1 MSGKLKPTIPLLDGR
16 RPRRTCDPLAGLRSR
31 LDKRRRKV
39 ETFADRSHCA
49 GEAEPRRSVRAT
61 KGQHTKAFD
70 ELEPPVPKRRQTK
83 KNKKAQVQE
92 KEQSQDPEEVIRCV
106 CGATEQDED
115 SGEAWISC
123 ETCFVWQHNVCVG
136 VSSYEDE
143 IPDHYWCEECKPENH
158 KELLDSIA
166 RGEKLWEV
174 RRKAHEEEAERKKK
188 RGGRKR
194 GKRSSDPRE
203 ELEKDAAQAKASP
216 TPDAVTR
223 DKKDVTAVA
232 KQGKRKAREDSQDG
246 DGKTT
251 KMRRVSEDEAVP
263 VAAPSVNYAPPE
275 DLTASIQELPGTR
288 IGPAKALKKSLVH
301 VITSLSKSSHIE
313 LPEDETAESLADK
326 YALQIERAVF
336 DTHPLSKG
344 QKEYS
349 QQIKSLSFNLK
360 NNPELFQGLW
370 GQEHSPMTLAVMTS
384 EQLASAELQRQTAEM
399 KARAEKQSILY
410 TSETGPRVR
419 RTHKGEEIVE
429 DDSMISSEA
438 PMPSAG
444 GPRPGGDEKQEQPQQ
459 QHVKRESIGG
469 GDLGSEAGLGQR
481 SPSQSNFDI
490 GKVFSAV
497 KSPTAAHYRRPSAP
511 VLNTHGPGFDP
522 DVDRMLQDENESP
535 PYSPTEDTADPDVI
549 WRGSLAMSSIA
560 DFQATAKHIGGANF
574 ASFGPWTKLIPRQMT
589 VAGRIPQQS
598 AIEYLCSLRY
608 SNLTDI
614 IVVNI
619 TPTSPE
625 SKKEFSNLINYFL
638 GKNRYG
644 VVGNK
649 VAGNVRDTYL
659 VPVPAGEDG
668 HPEFM
673 LNLVD
678 NYIPKSRTEPLLL
691 AVFVYRNEP
700 DQLKQILHNEAAGSS
715 ATTSASLSLAASQ
728 QTAPSPT
735 PAGYNQRSN
744 STSGP
749 AFSPATPQTTASP
762 FPPSAPP
769 NGHGQSATP
778 VPIPPLPHLNRPAP
792 SPHATAPSSS
802 SSQATPPGHSQGP
815 DDQRKQA
822 QQDAGVIIA
831 REVLGQLISVPTV
844 QFILPQAYQMSRREW
859 EVIKNIIERD
869 LRARDD
875 LKYLADLLEKE
886 GTGGGNGGG
895 NGNENGQG
903 AASATPLPQVVAG
916 VVGGGGGGGGGGPPP
931 VRKTQA

>member
-1 MSGKLKPTIPLLDGR
+1 MS
-16 RPRRTCDPLAGLRSR
+16 
-31 LDKRRRKV
+31 
-39 ETFADRSHCA
+39 

-83 KNKKAQVQE
+83 KNKKAAVQE

-158 KELLDSIA
+158 RELLDAIA
-166 RGEKLWEV
+166 RGEKLWEE
-174 RRKAHEEEAERKKK
+174 RRKAHEEETERKKK

-194 GKRSSDPRE
+194 GKRGSDIRE

-216 TPDAVTR
+216 TPDAVAR
-223 DKKDVTAVA
+223 EKKDVPAVA
-232 KQGKRKAREDSQDG
+232 KQGKRKAREDSQDA

-251 KMRRVSEDEAVP
+251 KMRRVSEDEAVASASASTSASASASAS
-263 VAAPSVNYAPPE
+263 VSAPASPLVKYAPPE
-275 DLTASIQELPGTR
+275 DLTASIQDLPGTR

-301 VITSLSKSSHIE
+301 VIASLAKSIHIQ
-313 LPEDETAESLADK
+313 LPEDETAESLADR

-370 GQEHSPMTLAVMTS
+370 AHEHSPMTLAVMTS

-429 DDSMISSEA
+429 DESMISSEA

-444 GPRPGGDEKQEQPQQ
+444 GPRPGAEERQEQDQRQQQQQHQYQQ
-459 QHVKRESIGG
+459 QHVKRESTGG
-469 GDLGSEAGLGQR
+469 NELGDVGLAQR

-497 KSPTAAHYRRPSAP
+497 KSPTAAQRRRPSAP

-522 DVDRMLQDENESP
+522 DVDRMLQDETESP
-535 PYSPTEDTADPDVI
+535 PYSPTEEASDPDII

-619 TPTSPE
+619 TPTSPD
-625 SKKEFSNLINYFL
+625 SKQDFNNLINYFVS
-638 GKNRYG
+638 KNRYG

-700 DQLKQILHNEAAGSS
+700 DQLKQMLHNEAAITAAATASS
-715 ATTSASLSLAASQ
+715 ASPSPL
-728 QTAPSPT
+728 TAQPPPPAPT
-735 PAGYNQRSN
+735 PAGYSQRSN

-749 AFSPATPQTTASP
+749 AFSPATPQIASSP
-762 FPPSAPP
+762 FPNAPP

-778 VPIPPLPHLNRPAP
+778 VPIPQLPHLNRPAP
-792 SPHATAPSSS
+792 SPHAPVASSS
-802 SSQATPPGHSQGP
+802 SSQATPPGQHPQAP

-822 QQDAGVIIA
+822 QQDAGVITA
-831 REVLGQLISVPTV
+831 REVLGPLISVPTV
-844 QFILPQAYQMSRREW
+844 QFILPQAYQMTRREW
-859 EVIKNIIERD
+859 EVIKAIIERD
-869 LRARDD
+869 VRARDD

-886 GTGGGNGGG
+886 GTSGNGGNGGD
-895 NGNENGQG
+895 NNGQG
-903 AASATPLPQVVAG
+903 VATTATPLPQVVAG
-916 VVGGGGGGGGGGPPP
+916 VVGAGGGGGGPPP
-931 VRKTQA
+931 VRKA

>member
-1 MSGKLKPTIPLLDGR
+1 MRLSPTRRDETLCRNTLL
-16 RPRRTCDPLAGLRSR
+16 TEA
-31 LDKRRRKV
+31 V
-39 ETFADRSHCA
+39 AT

-70 ELEPPVPKRRQTK
+70 ELEPAAPKRRQTK
-83 KNKKAQVQE
+83 KNKKAAVQE

-123 ETCFVWQHNVCVG
+123 EECFVWQHNVCVG

-158 KELLDSIA
+158 KELLDAIA
-166 RGEKLWEV
+166 RGEKLWEE

-194 GKRSSDPRE
+194 GKRGSDFKE
-203 ELEKDAAQAKASP
+203 ELEKDAQAKASP
-216 TPDAVTR
+216 TPDAVSR
-223 DKKDVTAVA
+223 EKKDVTAA
-232 KQGKRKAREDSQDG
+232 LKQGKRKAREDSQDV

-251 KMRRVSEDEAVP
+251 KMRRVSEDEAVASASASASAS
-263 VAAPSVNYAPPE
+263 VSAAASPLVKYVPPE
-275 DLTASIQELPGTR
+275 DLTASIQDLPGTR

-301 VITSLSKSSHIE
+301 VIGSLAKSNHIQ
-313 LPEDETAESLADK
+313 LPEDEAAESLADK

-336 DTHPLSKG
+336 DTHPLSKA

-370 GQEHSPMTLAVMTS
+370 AHEHSPMTLAVMTS

-429 DDSMISSEA
+429 DEGLVTSEA

-444 GPRPGGDEKQEQPQQ
+444 GPRPGREERQEQEQRQQQPQ

-469 GDLGSEAGLGQR
+469 NELGDAGLSQR

-497 KSPTAAHYRRPSAP
+497 KSPTAAHRRRPSAP

-522 DVDRMLQDENESP
+522 DVDRMLQDETESP
-535 PYSPTEDTADPDVI
+535 PYSPTEEATDPDVI

-619 TPTSPE
+619 TPTSADA
-625 SKKEFSNLINYFL
+625 KQEFNNLINYFVS
-638 GKNRYG
+638 KNRYG

-678 NYIPKSRTEPLLL
+678 NYIPKSRAEPLLL

-700 DQLKQILHNEAAGSS
+700 DQLKQMLHNEATNAAVVAGSS
-715 ATTSASLSLAASQ
+715 ASPSPITTQSSAPPA
-728 QTAPSPT
+728 PT
-735 PAGYNQRSN
+735 PAGYSQRSN

-749 AFSPATPQTTASP
+749 AFSPATPQIASSP
-762 FPPSAPP
+762 FPNAPP

-778 VPIPPLPHLNRPAP
+778 VPIPQLPHLNRPAP
-792 SPHATAPSSS
+792 PAHAPVQSST
-802 SSQATPPGHSQGP
+802 SSQASPPGQHPQGP

-822 QQDAGVIIA
+822 QQDAGVITA
-831 REVLGQLISVPTV
+831 REVLGPLISVPTV
-844 QFILPQAYQMSRREW
+844 QFILPQAYQMTRREW
-859 EVIKNIIERD
+859 EVIKTIIERD
-869 LRARDD
+869 VRARDD

-886 GTGGGNGGG
+886 GTGANGG
-895 NGNENGQG
+895 NGNGNDNGQG
-903 AASATPLPQVVAG
+903 VAATATPLPQVVAG
-916 VVGGGGGGGGGGPPP
+916 VVGGGPPP
-931 VRKTQA
+931 VRKA